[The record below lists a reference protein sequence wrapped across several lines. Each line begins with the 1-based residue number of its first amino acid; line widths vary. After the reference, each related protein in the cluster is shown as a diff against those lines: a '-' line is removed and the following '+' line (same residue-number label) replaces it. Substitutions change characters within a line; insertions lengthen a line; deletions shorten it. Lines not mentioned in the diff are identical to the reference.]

1 MEIYG
6 IECSSRSNCDLEGR
20 WFKAEMQKTCEE
32 LGIPKEEWISYIL
45 DHVFID
51 CEGWTSELADFFI
64 KNDCILAMDLKLGD
78 DYVTLRKLS

>member
-1 MEIYG
+1 MEING
-6 IECSSRSNCDLEGR
+6 IESSCWSNSDLKGR
-20 WFKAEMQKTCEE
+20 WFKAEIQKECED

-64 KNDCILAMDLKLGD
+64 NNDCILTMDLKLGNE
-78 DYVTLRKLS
+78 YVTLRKL